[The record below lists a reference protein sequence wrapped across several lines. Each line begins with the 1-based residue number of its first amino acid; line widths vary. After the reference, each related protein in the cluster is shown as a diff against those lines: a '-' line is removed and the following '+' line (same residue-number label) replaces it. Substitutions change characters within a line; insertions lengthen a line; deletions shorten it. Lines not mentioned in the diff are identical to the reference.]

1 MVADTIVTAVA
12 LVVCVVCLCVIAWAR
27 THPIER
33 KDEALDSY
41 RKLIEAERRK
51 DD

>member
-1 MVADTIVTAVA
+1 VADTIVTAVA

-27 THPIER
+27 THPVER
-33 KDEALDSY
+33 KDEAMENY
-41 RKLIEAERRK
+41 RKLIDAQRAK